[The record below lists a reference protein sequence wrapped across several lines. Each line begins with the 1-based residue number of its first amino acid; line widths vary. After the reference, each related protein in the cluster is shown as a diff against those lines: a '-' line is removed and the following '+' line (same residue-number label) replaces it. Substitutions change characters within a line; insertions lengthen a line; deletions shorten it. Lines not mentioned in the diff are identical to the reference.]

1 MEYYENNIGSTK
13 NDFNNKRIV
22 PIKEC
27 RFRAIIIFPL
37 GIVSMYALVYV
48 DMKLGGKEILA
59 KFIPKSLSRNKMKI
73 EFGQKSELEHK
84 NNI

>member
-1 MEYYENNIGSTK
+1 MQISSNYY
-13 NDFNNKRIV
+13 
-22 PIKEC
+22 
-27 RFRAIIIFPL
+27 FPL
-37 GIVSMYALVYV
+37 RNSKYV
-48 DMKLGGKEILA
+48 CSGLCRHEIRGKEILA